1 MDLPKIKAL
10 IDFVGRTNV
19 TELKVTERDVTV
31 RVFRTGHEISAA
43 TVTTPTDGVQAIL
56 PDTQTAPSDSNSSGT
71 SVRAPIF
78 GVLHRA
84 SAPGQPPF
92 VNIGDLVEEGQTL
105 FIIEAM
111 KVFNKIAAPCAG
123 RITFVT
129 DVDGGEVETNN
140 LLAEIA

>member
-31 RVFRTGHEISAA
+31 RIFRTGHEISAA
-43 TVTTPTDGVQAIL
+43 TVTTPADGVQAIL
-56 PDTQTAPSDSNSSGT
+56 PDTQTVSSDITRAST

-84 SAPGQPPF
+84 SAPGQAPF
-92 VNIGDLVEEGQTL
+92 VNMGDVVEEGQTL

-111 KVFNKIAAPCAG
+111 KVFNKISAPCAG

-129 DVDGGEVETNN
+129 DIDGGEVETNN
-140 LLAEIA
+140 LLAEIT